1 MLRCRQRRRRSFAVP
16 PCDGKF
22 DSVRNAA
29 RLSACAFFSPRID
42 FCAYPVE
49 RPLSL
54 FAFNGAL
61 PDDNQI
67 PAGVAPCLFVAM
79 VAFDVFRP
87 LLHPESDI
95 RLRHGRILA
104 TMPVPEASAHVD
116 YRLRLWNHNV
126 RFATESLVAHPVPPT
141 AGEKPLPDED
151 FRQSVFA
158 VYLRHQPAALFWS
171 DRIHL
176 KVGKSLGV
184 EPDAPIPRHERNQ
197 RLPVVGRVKYDFVFL
212 FCHQSLLVKPS
223 RCTRH

>member
-1 MLRCRQRRRRSFAVP
+1 MTAHAPAQAIICRASLRREIRFCEECGATF
-16 PCDGKF
+16 
-22 DSVRNAA
+22 
-29 RLSACAFFSPRID
+29 RLRIPRPTHRFLRIS
-42 FCAYPVE
+42 CQAS
-49 RPLSL
+49 LSL
-54 FAFNGAL
+54 FAFKGAL

-87 LLHPESDI
+87 LLHPKGDI

-116 YRLRLWNHNV
+116 DGLRLWNHNV

-158 VYLRHQPAALFWS
+158 VYLRHQPAALLWR
-171 DRIHL
+171 DCIHL
-176 KVGKSLGV
+176 KVGKPLGV

-197 RLPVVGRVKYDFVFL
+197 RLPVVGRIKYDFVFL